1 MVKPMMKR
9 IMLVITRDWATAG
22 VSSAYEDAIAKITA
36 KKNTTKAAT
45 PPIICKILIIS
56 CFVLLEDLNLVPIDS
71 SCLVVLLI
79 TYKNLVNRLEMSAG

>member
-36 KKNTTKAAT
+36 KKNMPAAAT
-45 PPIICKILIIS
+45 PPIICKILIFS
-56 CFVLLEDLNLVPIDS
+56 CFVMLEDLNLAPVDF
-71 SCLVVLLI
+71 SCLVVLII
-79 TYKNLVNRLEMSAG
+79 TYKT